1 MNLWNK
7 LTSLFSKPEPP
18 PAYTPAEPGSSEA
31 PAEPVETPAAE
42 ESVSDLFIEMLRN
55 AGAFKEAKKV
65 NAVELFVGW
74 YDGPATTDA
83 IKAAL
88 AAFKAAHPAVRA
100 KLQGRL

>member
-7 LTSLFSKPEPP
+7 LASLFSKSAPP
-18 PAYTPAEPGSSEA
+18 PPYVPEEELLSDP
-31 PAEPVETPAAE
+31 PAAE

-65 NAVELFVGW
+65 NAVELFADW
-74 YDGPATTDA
+74 YDGPATVDG
-83 IKAAL
+83 IKAAM
-88 AAFKAAHPAVRA
+88 AAFKDEHPTVRA